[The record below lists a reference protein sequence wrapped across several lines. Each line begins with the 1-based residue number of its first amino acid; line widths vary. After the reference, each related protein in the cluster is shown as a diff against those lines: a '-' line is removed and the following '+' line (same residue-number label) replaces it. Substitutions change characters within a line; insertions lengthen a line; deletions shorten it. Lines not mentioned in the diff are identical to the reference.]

1 LKIVVKKITQNT
13 QNRIQNTE
21 FQTLTVIPLLR
32 GVRGVYNPEYS
43 KKPERKLKQNF
54 QLKNHSLPSITTSKL

>member
-1 LKIVVKKITQNT
+1 
-13 QNRIQNTE
+13 
-21 FQTLTVIPLLR
+21 LR

-54 QLKNHSLPSITTSKL
+54 QIKNHSTPSITTSKL

>member
-1 LKIVVKKITQNT
+1 
-13 QNRIQNTE
+13 
-21 FQTLTVIPLLR
+21 LR

-54 QLKNHSLPSITTSKL
+54 QLKNHSLPSITTSKLWITAHYGSSPLERG